1 MLQMEILWRL
11 QCVDRE
17 IHGLKKDKK
26 LKELQERLVKIKDSY
41 NSLKATF
48 EESSLHKSEND
59 RGIAK
64 LNGDLEELDRRL
76 KESSRR
82 LYQDG
87 QNIKAVDN
95 LQKEI
100 DTHKSKIDETE
111 NRFLKVI
118 EAGENLEAD
127 IKNKRNQLSN
137 CKDEFNRLKAIY
149 DEENMKSKMVISK
162 LETQRESILKELDP
176 IIFSQYSSISAKI
189 INAVSEVGDGICMEC
204 GVKLNAMLYDNV
216 KKKNQICC
224 CEYCGRILYY
234 D

>member
-17 IHGLKKDKK
+17 IHMLKKNKK
-26 LKELQERLVKIKDSY
+26 LKDLQDCLVKTRDSY
-41 NSLKATF
+41 NSLKTSV
-48 EESSLHKSEND
+48 EEGQLHKARNERESV
-59 RGIAK
+59 K
-64 LNGDLEELDRRL
+64 LNAELEELDRRL

-87 QNIKAVDN
+87 QNIKAAGN

-100 DTHKSKIDETE
+100 DTNKSKVDEIE
-111 NRFLKVI
+111 NKLLKNI
-118 EAGENLEAD
+118 EVGETLEAD
-127 IKNKRNQLSN
+127 KKDKKKMLSS
-137 CKDEFNRLKAIY
+137 CRDEFNRLKAIY
-149 DEENMKSKMVISK
+149 DEENMKNKASIGI
-162 LETQRESILKELDP
+162 LEAQREEILKEVAPEILSRYTF
-176 IIFSQYSSISAKI
+176 ISQKKV
-189 INAVSEVGDGICMEC
+189 NAVSKVEGGICMEC
-204 GVKLNAMLYDNV
+204 GVTLNASLYDSL